1 MLFISVRQVH
11 LHVHWFVGVPEF
23 YPRIIVMGAE
33 GRCGKGA
40 IEMAE
45 KLGIPRYFIGHIR
58 IEKWLE
64 QSVWT

>member
-1 MLFISVRQVH
+1 
-11 LHVHWFVGVPEF
+11 
-23 YPRIIVMGAE
+23 MGAE

-58 IEKWLE
+58 IEK
-64 QSVWT
+64 